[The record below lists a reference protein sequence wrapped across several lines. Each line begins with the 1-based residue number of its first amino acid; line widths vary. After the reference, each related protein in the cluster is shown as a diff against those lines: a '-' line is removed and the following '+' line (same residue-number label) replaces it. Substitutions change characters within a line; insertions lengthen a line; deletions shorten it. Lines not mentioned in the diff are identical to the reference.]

1 VSRGP
6 IQLGAGESLAA
17 ALLFFGLAVLTAVLG
32 SGCGTA
38 ARIEESLSRDA
49 QARLPPRREDAA
61 DPAAF
66 GGGQTARTDPA
77 TAFSTTSGST

>member
-32 SGCGTA
+32 SGCGA
-38 ARIEESLSRDA
+38 EVRIEQSHSRDVVMLA
-49 QARLPPRREDAA
+49 AGVDADA
-61 DPAAF
+61 TGVPHEKGIA
-66 GGGQTARTDPA
+66 GGGVFVSIDQP
-77 TAFSTTSGST
+77 TS